1 MRVSYPYGRSEDS
14 DTCLSITV
22 IRNNYKNE
30 NIASQVEGVITAN
43 VYLENFFNTG
53 VHTYTVGDHAGEQ
66 DHAVRPVLPA
76 QLAAGVDAEAGSS
89 AR

>member
-30 NIASQVEGVITAN
+30 NIASQV
-43 VYLENFFNTG
+43 NTG